1 MLTNV
6 ILIIGVACMA
16 GAVVLTADGVRC
28 LLRGRGVVARNK
40 NP

>member
-6 ILIIGVACMA
+6 ILIVGAACMA
-16 GAVVLTADGVRC
+16 GAVFLTIDGVRC
-28 LLRGRGVVARNK
+28 LLRGRSAVARNK